1 MLANSYTGKR
11 LAVISQRPFDE
22 VVGRFDALIAHPE
35 MRRFRENLQNADSG
49 SEVEQVVREATGEF
63 DLMEF
68 MRLDL
73 GYVVKRRFG
82 TQSGRSL
89 RILVG
94 NPVTMS
100 SMTTHVPDAGSYAP
114 VTILIDERPDGV
126 YLSYDTM
133 EALLSSYGNESA
145 LGVAR
150 DLDAKVLNILERAA
164 K

>member
-1 MLANSYTGKR
+1 MLASNYAGKR
-11 LAVISQRPFDE
+11 LAVVSRRPFDE
-22 VVGRFDALIAHPE
+22 VVGKFNALIAHPE
-35 MRRFRENLQNADSG
+35 MRRFRADLQNANSAN
-49 SEVEQVVREATGEF
+49 EVEQVVGVATRGF

-82 TQSGRSL
+82 SHAGRSL

-133 EALLSSYGNESA
+133 EAFLTSYGNESA

-150 DLDAKVLNILERAA
+150 DLDAKVLKILERAA
-164 K
+164 E